1 MSRESRVSQ
10 DQRGSSLGEREEEDE
25 RGTRTTP
32 EERRHA
38 KLAQAPWIKTGDGG
52 WLRRRRAAGNQMR
65 KLKSAEAGR
74 LVEDY
79 VQSLSLSSLVFSRS

>member
-1 MSRESRVSQ
+1 MRCSQARSPTVSRESRVSQ

-38 KLAQAPWIKTGDGG
+38 KLAQPQGENG
-52 WLRRRRAAGNQMR
+52 LNRRWT
-65 KLKSAEAGR
+65 KL
-74 LVEDY
+74 
-79 VQSLSLSSLVFSRS
+79 